1 MKALFSRFGGN
12 ALIIGKGK
20 ASALDL
26 PEDQS
31 LDNMLDHRSNEIIP
45 NVFVISSYDL
55 QPEYMGPMRYLP
67 SKAHKIGTIVHAFN
81 EIMLQYDME
90 VETDIYV
97 TYHQFTNVY
106 ALLIKTHKDG
116 MDLIMDNYSE
126 SYDYVQTTFFRD
138 AQNENDDNLF
148 HHPNVVELML
158 HVLFFKMEI
167 YHSPISFTP
176 SRTHLGKHI
185 SSQFINS
192 LENFYTNIDSLEHL
206 SDKLKKQ
213 YYPLFSN
220 GNNTSTNES

>member
-12 ALIIGKGK
+12 ALIIGQGK
-20 ASALDL
+20 ASRLNL

-31 LDNMLDHRSNEIIP
+31 LDYMLDHHSEEIIP

-55 QPEYMGPMRYLP
+55 QPEFMGAMTNLP
-67 SKAHKIGTIVHAFN
+67 TKAHKLGTIEHVFN
-81 EIMLQYDME
+81 EISLQYDLE

-97 TYHQFTNVY
+97 TYHQFSNVY

-116 MDLIMDNYSE
+116 MELIMDKYIE
-126 SYDYVQTTFFRD
+126 TYDYVQTTFFRD

-148 HHPNVVELML
+148 YNPKVVELML

-185 SSQFINS
+185 SCQFINS
-192 LENFYTNIDSLEHL
+192 LETYYSDINSLEQL
-206 SDKLKKQ
+206 SEKLKAQ
-213 YYPLFSN
+213 YYPLFSK
-220 GNNTSTNES
+220 

>member
-12 ALIIGKGK
+12 TLIIGQGK
-20 ASALDL
+20 ASRLNL

-31 LDNMLDHRSNEIIP
+31 LDYMLDHHSEEIIP

-55 QPEYMGPMRYLP
+55 QPEFMGAMTHLP
-67 SKAHKIGTIVHAFN
+67 TKAHKLGTIEHVFN
-81 EIMLQYDME
+81 EISLQYDLE

-97 TYHQFTNVY
+97 TYHQFSNVY

-116 MDLIMDNYSE
+116 MELIMDKYIE
-126 SYDYVQTTFFRD
+126 TYDYVQTTFFRD

-148 HHPNVVELML
+148 YNPKVVELML

-185 SSQFINS
+185 SCQFINS
-192 LENFYTNIDSLEHL
+192 LETYYSDINSLEQL
-206 SDKLKKQ
+206 YEKLKAQ
-213 YYPLFSN
+213 YYPLFSK
-220 GNNTSTNES
+220 

>member
-1 MKALFSRFGGN
+1 MKALFSRFGGSG
-12 ALIIGKGK
+12 LLIGKGK
-20 ASALDL
+20 ASALNL

-31 LDNMLDHRSNEIIP
+31 LDNMLDHRSEEIIP

-55 QPEYMGPMRYLP
+55 QPEYMAPMLYLP
-67 SKAHKIGTIVHAFN
+67 SKAHKLGTIVHIFN
-81 EIMLQYDME
+81 EISLQYDME

-106 ALLIKTHKDG
+106 ALPIKTHKDG
-116 MDLIMDNYSE
+116 MELIMDKYIE
-126 SYDYVQTTFFRD
+126 TYDYVQTTFFRD

-148 HHPNVVELML
+148 YNPKVVELML

-185 SSQFINS
+185 SSQFIDSLDTFYTGINS
-192 LENFYTNIDSLEHL
+192 LEQL

-213 YYPLFSN
+213 YYPLFSVKH
-220 GNNTSTNES
+220 NTTQNEY